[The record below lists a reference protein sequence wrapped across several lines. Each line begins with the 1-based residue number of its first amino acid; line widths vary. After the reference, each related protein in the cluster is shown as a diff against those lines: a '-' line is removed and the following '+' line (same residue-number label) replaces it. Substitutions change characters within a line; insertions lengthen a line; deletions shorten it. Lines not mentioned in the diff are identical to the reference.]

1 MTLCENILLSVFSND
16 LIIQW
21 GYITH
26 GTTATLPIS
35 YTQFY
40 KAAVSLAD
48 NSANT
53 TVWAHLSFWKVS
65 LSTIKCNNGGGAS
78 NDYILIGV

>member
-1 MTLCENILLSVFSND
+1 MLSVFSND

-21 GYITH
+21 GYITA
-26 GTTATLPIS
+26 GATITLPIS

-40 KAAVSLAD
+40 KAAVSLEGFTA
-48 NSANT
+48 AT
-53 TVWAHLSFWKVS
+53 PIWAQLSFWKVS
-65 LSTIKCNNGGGAS
+65 LSSIKCNDGKGAH

>member
-1 MTLCENILLSVFSND
+1 MLSVFSND

-21 GYITH
+21 GYITL

-40 KAAVSLAD
+40 KAAVSLAS
-48 NSANT
+48 NST
-53 TVWAHLSFWKVS
+53 HTPLWSHLSFWKVS
-65 LSTIKCNNGGGAS
+65 LSSIKCNQGNGVD